1 MAAAGRIAA
10 KSGVTARSA
19 TPRVLAMLA
28 ILLVLRVP
36 ADLPAQTVEAAPI
49 GGYRFGGDFFE
60 LATNRLLDLDGAPV
74 VGGAVNIEMSD
85 GLWFEALFTHQRAH
99 VDIADRSGQAARVR
113 AVVNHWLAG
122 GRQDL
127 GTGRVRPFLTGLL
140 GLTHYGANGED
151 EVRFTV
157 GAGTGIRLLLQRRI
171 GLRLDGRVFTTFVDV
186 DAHSVACRNGRCLI
200 GLDMNVVWQGEL
212 TAGLVLVF

>member
-1 MAAAGRIAA
+1 MAAAGCIAA

-19 TPRVLAMLA
+19 TPRVLATFA

-36 ADLPAQTVEAAPI
+36 ADLAAQTVEVATF

-74 VGGAVNIEMSD
+74 VGGAVNIAMSD

-99 VDIADRSGQAARVR
+99 VDVADGAGQGARVH

-122 GRQDL
+122 GRQDF
-127 GTGRVRPFLTGLL
+127 GTGRVRPFVSGLL

-157 GAGTGIRLLLQRRI
+157 GAGGGVRLLLQRRI

-186 DAHSVACRNGRCLI
+186 DAHSVACRSGRCLI